1 MNGRSPVTPAGDC
14 GLSATNTSATNVTPC
29 VARSR
34 AVHMARTFSRTD
46 RASDD
51 KLHFTTLDGSKSWRA
66 MVGYKSIKARGGDV
80 RIRNWHFGVE
90 GVPQIG
96 LESYIGLLP
105 HVAFSEDGEIYASTK
120 KQHACRRSQC
130 KNWYNDDWRDRLVA
144 TLQFLAGNSPKLQ
157 IALGSEAFADVD
169 AR

>member
-1 MNGRSPVTPAGDC
+1 
-14 GLSATNTSATNVTPC
+14 
-29 VARSR
+29 
-34 AVHMARTFSRTD
+34 MARTFSRTD